1 MKTKK
6 IKIIPGGLEN
16 VPGYKFSALK
26 VGIRYQNRLDYGLIV
41 ADKICQ
47 GFGVFTTN
55 KIKAAPVKISQE
67 RIKNRLKAI
76 LINATNANACTG
88 EQGEKNVKILTDDL
102 AQRLKVSSDNI
113 LMASTGIIGQ
123 QLPLK
128 KMLNCH
134 SKLLASCSV
143 KKGGWLAKAI
153 MTTDTKPKEV
163 AVSLKTSLGEFRI
176 AGIAKGV
183 GMIAPNMATLL
194 AFIVTDAPLSK
205 KDLKDIFQKKIKKTL
220 NSITIDG
227 DMSTNDSAI
236 ILSPIKQKRLTQPSD
251 LRLFAEALEIVL
263 ADLAKKLVMDGEGST
278 KLVKVIV
285 KKAFNQ
291 KEATLVAKTVSES
304 FLVKTAFFGE
314 DPNWGRIAM
323 AVGASK
329 AKVKEENLSI
339 YFGEIVLLKKGKP
352 VNYNEIKLKKILGQR
367 EFSVTIDLGLGEGV
381 ASILTSDL
389 SYQYVKINSAYST

>member
-113 LMASTGIIGQ
+113 LMASTGIIGH

-163 AVSLKTSLGEFRI
+163 AVSLDTSLGKFRI

-194 AFIVTDAPLSK
+194 TFIVTDAPLSK